1 VRERRLCR
9 LRPGTGRIRHPTN
22 KANLPDHRLRK
33 EELIE
38 TGLAGSLGLPLLVAL
53 PREDTVLEALEGQ
66 QKLTTNQYKIFAAA
80 TIGDMLDFFDFF
92 LIGIILAFIVKPW
105 NLTFGESGAILLASG
120 IAAPFGSSFWGWV
133 CDKIGR
139 RKAMI
144 LTVLNF
150 SIPTGLMALAPEGHW
165 MFLAVCR
172 LFVGLGVTGLYAVDI
187 IVVQEFVPASKR
199 GWVTGITTSLLPAGL
214 LLGGLVG
221 KYLAHDI
228 GWRGV
233 ALVGLIPAALSLLV
247 RAWVPESPHW
257 LIRRGRHEEARKSI
271 AWALM
276 VDPAT
281 IQLPATAPEVERTR
295 WRELF
300 KYPRS
305 LVAGCLTGLTQTGGV
320 ALALWLV
327 VLLKEVLNISAAE
340 ASGLLIWYAIVG
352 ILGRFFCSWMSDALG
367 RRTGGIV
374 ASVLGAAAM
383 FLAGYLHQYYIGPVS
398 PYTSLFYLLILVQTF
413 FGSGNYSIV
422 GPYMAEI
429 WPANLRASGMGVV
442 YGVGN
447 LGKFIGPLGLA
458 LIAGSSNYVKPAATL
473 SAVVPGFAYFS
484 YWYLL
489 GAFAFWLIGAETRGR
504 TIEDINTEMRGLQ
517 SRTAQIVTAICGIL
531 AGVVSV
537 ATAPFMPIA
546 MFVGVGVA
554 SMAPS
559 IGGIL
564 LLLAAA
570 GSLAVYGITL
580 HGILGLLG
588 LLSVILAIVAGIAA
602 LITAFSHPAAEVRP
616 AQAAQ

>member
-1 VRERRLCR
+1 MLQ
-9 LRPGTGRIRHPTN
+9 
-22 KANLPDHRLRK
+22 
-33 EELIE
+33 
-38 TGLAGSLGLPLLVAL
+38 LL
-53 PREDTVLEALEGQ
+53 EKQE
-66 QKLTTNQYKIFAAA
+66 KLTINQWKIFTAA
-80 TIGDMLDFFDFF
+80 TLGDMLDFFDFF

-105 NLTFGESGAILLASG
+105 HLTFGESGAILLASG

-139 RKAMI
+139 RTAMI

-165 MFLAVCR
+165 WFLVVCR

-199 GWVTGITTSLLPAGL
+199 GWITGVTTSLLPAGL

-233 ALVGLIPAALSLLV
+233 ALVGLVPAALSLLV

-257 LIRRGRHEEARKSI
+257 LMRRGRHEEARKSI

-281 IQLPATAPEVERTR
+281 IELPETVAEVQHTP

-305 LVAGCLTGLTQTGGV
+305 LVVGCLTGLTQTGGV
-320 ALALWLV
+320 ALALWMV
-327 VLLKEVLNISAAE
+327 VLFSMVLHISAAE
-340 ASGLLIWYAIVG
+340 ASGLLIWVSITG

-374 ASVLGAAAM
+374 SCLVAAVAM
-383 FLAGYLHQYYIGPVS
+383 FLAGYLHAVYIGPMS
-398 PYTSLFYLLILVQTF
+398 PYTSVFYLMILVQSF

-458 LIAGSSNYVKPAATL
+458 LIAGSNNYVKPAATL
-473 SAVVPGFAYFS
+473 HALVPGFAYFS

-489 GAFAFWLIGAETRGR
+489 GAFAFWLIGHETRGR
-504 TIEDINTEMRGLQ
+504 TIDEIDGEMLGLR
-517 SRTAQIVTAICGIL
+517 SRSSEIVTAICGIL

-546 MFVGVGVA
+546 VFVGVGLAVMSPFA
-554 SMAPS
+554 
-559 IGGIL
+559 GGVVL
-564 LLLAAA
+564 LLSAAA
-570 GSLAVYGITL
+570 SVALFGVTL
-580 HGILGLLG
+580 HGVLGLLATLAT
-588 LLSVILAIVAGIAA
+588 LLTVAAGVAA
-602 LITAFSHPAAEVRP
+602 LVSAFTQPAAQP
-616 AQAAQ
+616 QTAA

>member
-1 VRERRLCR
+1 MLQ
-9 LRPGTGRIRHPTN
+9 
-22 KANLPDHRLRK
+22 
-33 EELIE
+33 
-38 TGLAGSLGLPLLVAL
+38 
-53 PREDTVLEALEGQ
+53 ALEQ
-66 QKLTTNQYKIFAAA
+66 QKKLTINQWKIFAAA
-80 TIGDMLDFFDFF
+80 TIGDMLDFFDFL
-92 LIGIILAFIVKPW
+92 LIGIILAFIVMPW
-105 NLTFGESGAILLASG
+105 QLTFGESGAILLASG

-133 CDKIGR
+133 CDKVGR

-150 SIPTGLMALAPEGHW
+150 SIPTGLMALAPEGLW
-165 MFLAVCR
+165 WFLMVFR
-172 LFVGLGVTGLYAVDI
+172 LFVGLWVTGLYAVDI

-233 ALVGLIPAALSLLV
+233 ALVGLSPAALSLMV

-281 IQLPATAPEVERTR
+281 IELPQTVPEEKKTQ

-305 LVAGCLTGLTQTGGV
+305 LVVGCLVGLTQTGGV

-327 VLLKEVLNISAAE
+327 VLLKMVLNISSAE
-340 ASGLLIWYAIVG
+340 ASGLLIWYALVG

-367 RRTGGIV
+367 RRTGGVV
-374 ASVLGAAAM
+374 ASVVGAAAM
-383 FLAGYLHQYYIGPVS
+383 FLAGYLHQLYIGPIS
-398 PYTSLFYLLILVQTF
+398 PYTSVFYLLILVQTF

-473 SAVVPGFAYFS
+473 HAIVPGFAYFS

-489 GAFAFWLIGAETRGR
+489 GAFAFWLIGHETRGR
-504 TIEDINTEMRGLQ
+504 SIDEIDGEMLGLRAR
-517 SRTAQIVTAICGIL
+517 SSQIVTAICGIL

-546 MFVGVGVA
+546 VFIGVGVA
-554 SMAPS
+554 VIVPS
-559 IGGIL
+559 AGGVIL
-564 LLLAAA
+564 LLSVAASIA
-570 GSLAVYGITL
+570 LFGIIL
-580 HGILGLLG
+580 HGVLG
-588 LLSVILAIVAGIAA
+588 LLSVLALLLTAAAGIAA
-602 LITAFSHPAAEVRP
+602 LVTAFSQPATQPQPAA
-616 AQAAQ
+616 

>member
-1 VRERRLCR
+1 ML
-9 LRPGTGRIRHPTN
+9 
-22 KANLPDHRLRK
+22 D
-33 EELIE
+33 
-38 TGLAGSLGLPLLVAL
+38 LL
-53 PREDTVLEALEGQ
+53 EQ
-66 QKLTTNQYKIFAAA
+66 QKKLTTNQYKIFAAA

-92 LIGIILAFIVKPW
+92 LIGIILAYIVKPW

-144 LTVLNF
+144 LTILNF
-150 SIPTGLMALAPEGHW
+150 SIPTGLMALTPDGNW
-165 MFLAVCR
+165 WFLMVCR

-221 KYLAHDI
+221 KYLVHDI
-228 GWRGV
+228 TFTAVWIGDHPFTIEGWRNV
-233 ALVGLIPAALSLLV
+233 CLIGLIPAALSLMV

-281 IQLPATAPEVERTR
+281 IKLPETVPETQHTP

-305 LVAGCLTGLTQTGGV
+305 LIVGCLVGLTQTGGV

-327 VLLKEVLNISAAE
+327 VLLKLVLNISAAE
-340 ASGLLIWYAIVG
+340 ASGLLIWYSFMG
-352 ILGRFFCSWMSDALG
+352 IFGRFFCSWMSDALG

-374 ASVLGAAAM
+374 ASVVGGVAM
-383 FLAGYLHQYYIGPVS
+383 FLAGYLHNLYIGPMS
-398 PYTSLFYLLILVQTF
+398 PYTSVFYLLLLVQTF

-458 LIAGSSNYVKPAATL
+458 LIAGSDNYVKPAATMHAL
-473 SAVVPGFAYFS
+473 VPGFAYFS

-489 GAFAFWLIGAETRGR
+489 GAFAFWLIGHETKGR
-504 TIEDINTEMRGLQ
+504 TIDDIDTEMLALQ
-517 SRTAQIVTAICGIL
+517 ARTPQVVLAICGIIGG
-531 AGVVSV
+531 AMSV
-537 ATAPFMPIA
+537 AIGPFVPIA
-546 MFVGVGVA
+546 VFVGVG
-554 SMAPS
+554 MAVLSP
-559 IGGIL
+559 IAGGVIL
-564 LLLAAA
+564 LLSVAA
-570 GSLAVYGITL
+570 SLALYGITL
-580 HGILGLLG
+580 TSVLG
-588 LLSVILAIVAGIAA
+588 LLSLLAMILTAVAGVAA
-602 LITAFSHPAAEVRP
+602 LMTAFRHPATQPQPQPVRLS
-616 AQAAQ
+616 

>member
-1 VRERRLCR
+1 MLQ
-9 LRPGTGRIRHPTN
+9 
-22 KANLPDHRLRK
+22 
-33 EELIE
+33 
-38 TGLAGSLGLPLLVAL
+38 
-53 PREDTVLEALEGQ
+53 VLEQQ
-66 QKLTTNQYKIFAAA
+66 QKLTINQWKIFAAA

-105 NLTFGESGAILLASG
+105 HLTFGEAGAILLASG

-165 MFLAVCR
+165 LFLMVCR

-221 KYLAHDI
+221 KYLAHDV

-233 ALVGLIPAALSLLV
+233 ALIGLIPAALSLLV

-257 LIRRGRHEEARKSI
+257 LMRRGRHEEARKSI

-281 IQLPATAPEVERTR
+281 IELPTEPPEIERTR

-300 KYPRS
+300 NHPRS
-305 LVAGCLTGLTQTGGV
+305 LVVGCLTGLTQTGGV

-327 VLLKEVLNISAAE
+327 VLLQMVLNISAAE
-340 ASGLLIWYAIVG
+340 ASGLLIWFSITGV
-352 ILGRFFCSWMSDALG
+352 LGRFFCSWMSDALG
-367 RRTGGIV
+367 RRTGGIIS
-374 ASVLGAAAM
+374 SVVGAAAM
-383 FLAGYLHQYYIGPVS
+383 FLAGYLHDLYIGPMS
-398 PYTSLFYLLILVQTF
+398 PYTSVFYLMILVQGF

-473 SAVVPGFAYFS
+473 HAIVPGFAYFS

-489 GAFAFWLIGAETRGR
+489 GAFAFWLIGHETRGR
-504 TIEDINTEMRGLQ
+504 TIDEIDAEMVGAQ
-517 SRTAQIVTAICGIL
+517 ARTAQIVTAVCGIL
-531 AGVVSV
+531 AGCISV

-546 MFVGVGVA
+546 VFISVGIAVVSPFAGGV
-554 SMAPS
+554 
-559 IGGIL
+559 L
-564 LLLAAA
+564 LLLSAAA
-570 GSLAVYGITL
+570 SVILYGIAL
-580 HGILGLLG
+580 HGVLGLLG
-588 LLSVILAIVAGIAA
+588 ALATVLAIVAGVAA
-602 LITAFSHPAAEVRP
+602 LVYAFAQPSTQPQTAA
-616 AQAAQ
+616 

>member
-1 VRERRLCR
+1 MLQ
-9 LRPGTGRIRHPTN
+9 
-22 KANLPDHRLRK
+22 
-33 EELIE
+33 
-38 TGLAGSLGLPLLVAL
+38 
-53 PREDTVLEALEGQ
+53 ALEQ
-66 QKLTTNQYKIFAAA
+66 QKKLTINQWKIFAAA

-133 CDKIGR
+133 CDKVGR

-165 MFLAVCR
+165 WFLAVCR

-221 KYLAHDI
+221 KFLAHDI

-257 LIRRGRHEEARKSI
+257 LMRRGRHEEARKSI

-281 IQLPATAPEVERTR
+281 IELPDTVTEEKKTP
-295 WRELF
+295 WIELF

-327 VLLKEVLNISAAE
+327 VLLKMVLNISSAE

-374 ASVLGAAAM
+374 ASVVGAAAM
-383 FLAGYLHQYYIGPVS
+383 FLAGLLHEHYIGPVS
-398 PYTSLFYLLILVQTF
+398 PYTSAFYLLILVQTF

-473 SAVVPGFAYFS
+473 HAIIPGFAYFS

-489 GAFAFWLIGAETRGR
+489 GAFAFWLVGHETRGR
-504 TIEDINTEMRGLQ
+504 TIDEIDSEMLGLRARR
-517 SRTAQIVTAICGIL
+517 SQIVTAICGIL

-546 MFVGVGVA
+546 VFIGVGVA
-554 SMAPS
+554 SIMPS
-559 IGGIL
+559 AGGVI

-570 GSLAVYGITL
+570 ASIALFGITL
-580 HGILGLLG
+580 HGVLGLM
-588 LLSVILAIVAGIAA
+588 SVLALILTVAAGISA
-602 LITAFSHPAAEVRP
+602 LITALSQPATQPQPAA
-616 AQAAQ
+616 

>member
-1 VRERRLCR
+1 MLQ
-9 LRPGTGRIRHPTN
+9 
-22 KANLPDHRLRK
+22 
-33 EELIE
+33 
-38 TGLAGSLGLPLLVAL
+38 LL
-53 PREDTVLEALEGQ
+53 EQ
-66 QKLTTNQYKIFAAA
+66 QKKLTTNQWKIFAAA

-105 NLTFGESGAILLASG
+105 NLTFGESAAILFAAG

-133 CDKIGR
+133 ADRVGR

-144 LTVLNF
+144 LTILNF
-150 SIPTGLMALAPEGHW
+150 SIPTGLMALAPEGNW

-199 GWVTGITTSLLPAGL
+199 GWVTGLTTSLLPAGL
-214 LLGGLVG
+214 MLGGLVG

-233 ALVGLIPAALSLLV
+233 ALIGLIPAALSLLV
-247 RAWVPESPHW
+247 RVWVPESPHW
-257 LIRRGRHEEARKSI
+257 LMRKGRHEEARKSL

-276 VDPAT
+276 VDPST
-281 IQLPATAPEVERTR
+281 IQLPETVEEEKQTP
-295 WRELF
+295 WLELF

-305 LVAGCLTGLTQTGGV
+305 LIVGCLTGLTQTGGV

-327 VLLKEVLNISAAE
+327 VLLKLVLNISAEE
-340 ASGLLIWYAIVG
+340 ASGLLIWYSIVG

-367 RRTGGIV
+367 RRTGGGV
-374 ASVLGAAAM
+374 ASVVGGGAM
-383 FLAGYLHQYYIGPVS
+383 FLAGYLHNLYIGPMS
-398 PYTSLFYLLILVQTF
+398 PFTSVFYLLLLVQTF

-458 LIAGSSNYVKPAATL
+458 LIAGSDNYVKPAATL
-473 SAVVPGFAYFS
+473 AALVPGFAYFA

-504 TIEDINTEMRGLQ
+504 TIEDINSEMISLQ
-517 SRTAQIVTAICGIL
+517 ARKAQIVTAICGIL

-537 ATAPFMPIA
+537 ATGPFMPIA
-546 MFVGVGVA
+546 VFIGVGV
-554 SMAPS
+554 SVVSPS
-559 IGGIL
+559 AGGIIL
-564 LLLAAA
+564 LLSVVA
-570 GSLAVYGITL
+570 SIAVFGVTV
-580 HGILGLLG
+580 HGLLG
-588 LLSVILAIVAGIAA
+588 LLSILALILSVVAGVAA
-602 LITAFSHPAAEVRP
+602 LMTAFSPPLAATQPAE
-616 AQAAQ
+616 

>member
-1 VRERRLCR
+1 ML
-9 LRPGTGRIRHPTN
+9 
-22 KANLPDHRLRK
+22 DH
-33 EELIE
+33 
-38 TGLAGSLGLPLLVAL
+38 
-53 PREDTVLEALEGQ
+53 LEQ
-66 QKLTTNQYKIFAAA
+66 QKKLTPNQWKIFAAA

-120 IAAPFGSSFWGWV
+120 IAAPFGSALWGWV
-133 CDKIGR
+133 ADKIGR

-214 LLGGLVG
+214 MLGGILG

-257 LIRRGRHEEARKSI
+257 LIRRGRLEEARRSI

-281 IQLPATAPEVERTR
+281 IQLPATVPEPQKTQ

-327 VLLKEVLNISAAE
+327 VLLKLVLNISAAE
-340 ASGLLIWYAIVG
+340 ASGLLIWYSIMG

-367 RRTGGIV
+367 RRAGGIIAAV
-374 ASVLGAAAM
+374 VGGATM
-383 FLAGYLHQYYIGPVS
+383 FLAGYLHQLYIGPVS
-398 PYTSLFYLLILVQTF
+398 PYTSVFYLLLLIQTF

-458 LIAGSSNYVKPAATL
+458 LIAGSDNYVKPAATMAAL
-473 SAVVPGFAYFS
+473 VPGFAYFA

-504 TIEDINTEMRGLQ
+504 TIDEIDDEFAGQ
-517 SRTAQIVTAICGIL
+517 KSRASQIVTAICGIVGG
-531 AGVVSV
+531 AASV
-537 ATAPFMPIA
+537 ATGPFVPIA
-546 MFVGVGVA
+546 VFIGVGAAQFSSVVGGLIMLA
-554 SMAPS
+554 SV
-559 IGGIL
+559 
-564 LLLAAA
+564 AAA
-570 GSLAVYGITL
+570 AAFYGVSLGNVLGWLSLTAMITVAA
-580 HGILGLLG
+580 GGVSALL
-588 LLSVILAIVAGIAA
+588 
-602 LITAFSHPAAEVRP
+602 TAFIREPAVRAQPAA
-616 AQAAQ
+616 